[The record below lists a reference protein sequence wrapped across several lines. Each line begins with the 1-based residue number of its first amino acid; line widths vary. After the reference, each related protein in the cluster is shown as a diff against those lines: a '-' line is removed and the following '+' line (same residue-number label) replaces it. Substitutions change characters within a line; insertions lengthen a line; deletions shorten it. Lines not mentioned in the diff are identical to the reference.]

1 MGGSS
6 SCGSCGSM
14 RKKMRGE
21 ETALV
26 KRNSSGAIVNVSG
39 GGVVGVVGVDGIR
52 QLLLTKGNYFS
63 STLNDIYYLM

>member
-1 MGGSS
+1 
-6 SCGSCGSM
+6 
-14 RKKMRGE
+14 MRGE